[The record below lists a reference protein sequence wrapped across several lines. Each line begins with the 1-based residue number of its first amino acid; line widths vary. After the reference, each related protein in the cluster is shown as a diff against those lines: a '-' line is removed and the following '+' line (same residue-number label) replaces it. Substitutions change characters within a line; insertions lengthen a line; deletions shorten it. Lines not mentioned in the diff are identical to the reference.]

1 MRPIISTWLLLS
13 GVFAG
18 PVLAAGEREAVDKL
32 LDRIAGQEQKF
43 IQELRTRSAILE
55 TYIQETP
62 DPASNSADMVRDH
75 YFLGRLD
82 FSKGLEYTAMAARGE
97 LPKTSR
103 TIFFLKNRSTVFV
116 PTGFAQMALPDSAG
130 LDRRTY
136 HMDFVRR
143 EFLGEIRCLLFD
155 VDPIDKKTPGK
166 FKGRIWV
173 EDQDFRIVRFNG
185 TYTNSSTA
193 RMYFHFDSWR
203 VNVAPGRWV
212 PAFIYVEESG
222 AEPHGS
228 MPRFKAQARLWGY
241 HVATSGKLE
250 ELVSI
255 AVEADKP
262 VEDGAQAP
270 NLSPLESQR
279 TWERQAEANIL
290 ERLEKSGL
298 LAPRGPVDE
307 VLNTVVNNL
316 IVTSN
321 LGVEAQCRVLLT
333 TPIETFSVGQTI
345 VISRGLID
353 VLPDEASLAMV
364 LSTELAHIALGHRTD
379 THFAFSDQTMLG
391 DGELLG
397 RLQLARPDAEIQQ
410 AGAKAG
416 ELLANSPYQTK
427 LSNASLFLKA
437 LADRVT
443 QLPCLIRAN
452 LGNQL
457 AGGDKPAR
465 LVSLAGPTREPDPG
479 QVNQMVALPLGSRIH
494 LDPWSNRI
502 LLLKTKAV
510 PILSARD
517 KLPFEITP
525 FIISLSRAEARSNE
539 PDPAPPDEPPGER
552 KR

>member
-1 MRPIISTWLLLS
+1 MRRIISIWLLM
-13 GVFAG
+13 GVFTG
-18 PVLAAGEREAVDKL
+18 PLMAAGEREAVDKL
-32 LDRIAGQEQKF
+32 LDRIASQEQQF
-43 IQELRTRSAILE
+43 IQELRTRKAILE

-62 DPASNSADMVRDH
+62 DPASDTADVVRDH

-82 FSKGLEYTAMAARGE
+82 FSKGFEYTAMAARGE
-97 LPKTSR
+97 VPKSSR
-103 TIFFLKNRSTVFV
+103 TLFFLKSRSTVFV
-116 PTGFAQMALPDSAG
+116 PTGFAQMTLPDSAG

-136 HMDFVRR
+136 HMEFVRR

-185 TYTNSSTA
+185 TYTNSTTS

-222 AEPHGS
+222 GENPGPV
-228 MPRFKAQARLWGY
+228 PRFKAQARLWGY

-262 VEDGAQAP
+262 VKDGAQAP

-279 TWERQAEANIL
+279 IWERQAEANIL

-316 IVTSN
+316 IVTNN

-397 RLQLARPDAEIQQ
+397 RLQLARPDTEIQQ
-410 AGAKAG
+410 AAAKAA
-416 ELLANSPYQTK
+416 ELLSKSPYQSK
-427 LSNASLFLKA
+427 LSSANLFLQA
-437 LADRVT
+437 LRDRVT

-457 AGGDKPAR
+457 AGGDEPAR
-465 LVSLAGPTREPDPG
+465 AHVASLVGPSPDPDPVRAD
-479 QVNQMVALPLGSRIH
+479 QIVALPLGSRIH
-494 LDPWSNRI
+494 LDPWSNEI

-525 FIISLSRAEARSNE
+525 FIISLSRAEARSSV
-539 PDPAPPDEPPGER
+539 PDPAPSGGER
-552 KR
+552 H